1 MKGESKIKWDLR
13 QMSGSRASSARNA
26 LKVLRGSS
34 RFGWRLKSAG
44 ESEMEIVGCWWYGY
58 GQTRRKRESRS
69 ASGSVC
75 LSVCRARRPPSADPW
90 NDEKCREQESG
101 GSLQN
106 SSGTPP
112 QCHCY
117 FYYIINKV
125 RSKQDL
131 LLKYNLLNC
140 SNLDFGNPAEVGL
153 VPQMKLLFFT
163 LLPNLQYL
171 LNIQTLWNF

>member
-1 MKGESKIKWDLR
+1 
-13 QMSGSRASSARNA
+13 MSGSRVGSGRNA

-75 LSVCRARRPPSADPW
+75 LSVGHDDRHQPILEMTRSAGSRRVVALY
-90 NDEKCREQESG
+90 KT
-101 GSLQN
+101 LQGLLHN
-106 SSGTPP
+106 VTVTSIT
-112 QCHCY
+112 
-117 FYYIINKV
+117 FNKV
-125 RSKQDL
+125 RSKQEL

-163 LLPNLQYL
+163 LLPNLRYL